1 MSAKRKF
8 VVPLAVL
15 VLLGLI
21 GWRYWH
27 QRRLDAMAA
36 GTPALSTIKA
46 ERRDFVHKLRIHGIV
61 EAVQA
66 YTVTAPRLAS
76 SGPTGTGTGGGG
88 GSGGGGGFGGG
99 GSAPLVITTLIR
111 SGTLVKKGDLL
122 VEFDRQGQIKAS
134 LDRRAEFLDF
144 EQQIAK
150 KQADQQAARAKDESE
165 LKQAEN
171 AVEKAALDMRKNEI
185 VSKIDAEKNRQYLE
199 EAKANHQQ
207 LMETLELKKRAATA
221 ELKVLEI
228 QRDRAKAA
236 MRYAEGNSEK
246 MSIRA
251 PLDGLAVVSSIWKG
265 GRMDEVL
272 EGEEVRPG
280 LPILQVVNPALMQV
294 RSRINQSDLS
304 YLKVAQSVQVILDAY
319 PELQFK
325 GKLEQIAP
333 IGLKSNFSQ
342 KMYTFVSLFSIEGSD
357 PKLIPDLSAAV
368 DVELERIPNA
378 IVVPRDAVS
387 SENGQSFVR
396 VKNVF
401 GFESRKVDLGAM
413 SDFEVVIQ
421 SGLEPGTV
429 VLRHLQAQEG
439 RAS

>member
-1 MSAKRKF
+1 MFAKGRLLIS
-8 VVPLAVL
+8 LAAL
-15 VLLGLI
+15 LLLGFA
-21 GWRYWH
+21 GWWYWH
-27 QRRLDAMAA
+27 QQRLSSVAN
-36 GTPALSTIKA
+36 GGPVLNTTKA
-46 ERRDFVHKLRIHGIV
+46 ERRDFVRKLRIHGIV

-66 YTVTAPRLAS
+66 YTVTAPRLAG
-76 SGPTGTGTGGGG
+76 SGPTGGTGGG
-88 GSGGGGGFGGG
+88 GGGGGFGGG
-99 GSAPLVITTLIR
+99 GGGGPLVITTLIR

-150 KQADQQAARAKDESE
+150 KQADHQAARAKDESE

-171 AVEKAALDMRKNEI
+171 AVEKASLDMRKNEI

-199 EAKANHQQ
+199 EAKANYKQ
-207 LMETLELKKRAATA
+207 LTETLELKKRAATA

-236 MRYAEGNSEK
+236 MLYAQGNSEK

-294 RSRINQSDLS
+294 RSRINQADLS
-304 YLKVAQSVQVILDAY
+304 YLKVAQPVQVILDAY

-342 KMYTFVSLFSIEGSD
+342 KMYTFISLFSIEGSD

-378 IVVPRDAVS
+378 VVVPRDAVA

-396 VKNVF
+396 VKNGF
-401 GFESRKVDLGAM
+401 GFESRKVDLGTM

-421 SGLEPGTV
+421 SGIEPGTV
-429 VLRHLQAQEG
+429 VLRHIQAEEG
-439 RAS
+439 RTS

>member
-1 MSAKRKF
+1 LFAKRKF
-8 VVPLAVL
+8 VVFLAAAILLAL
-15 VLLGLI
+15 V

-27 QRRLDAMAA
+27 QRWSDAAAA
-36 GTPALSTIKA
+36 GTPLLNTAKA

-66 YTVTAPRLAS
+66 YTVTAPRL
-76 SGPTGTGTGGGG
+76 SGTGATGTGTGGGG
-88 GSGGGGGFGGG
+88 GGGGFGGG
-99 GSAPLVITTLIR
+99 GGNAPLVITTLIR

-150 KQADQQAARAKDESE
+150 KQADHQAARAKDESE

-199 EAKANHQQ
+199 EAKANYKQ
-207 LMETLELKKRAATA
+207 LTETLALKKLAATA

-236 MRYAEGNSEK
+236 MLYAQSNSEK

-280 LPILQVVNPALMQV
+280 LPILQVVNPARMQV
-294 RSRINQSDLS
+294 RSRVNQADLS
-304 YLKVAQSVQVILDAY
+304 YLKVTQPVEVTPDAY
-319 PELQFK
+319 PDLHFT

-333 IGLKSNFSQ
+333 IGIKSNFSQ
-342 KMYTFVSLFSIEGSD
+342 KMYSFASLFSIEGSD
-357 PKLIPDLSAAV
+357 SKLIPDLSAAV

-378 IVVPRDAVS
+378 VVVPRDAVS

-396 VKNVF
+396 IKNGF

-413 SDFEVVIQ
+413 SDFEAVIQ
-421 SGLEPGTV
+421 SGIEPGTV
-429 VLRHLQAQEG
+429 VLRHIQAVEG
-439 RAS
+439 RTS

>member
-1 MSAKRKF
+1 LFAKRKIVTF
-8 VVPLAVL
+8 LTVLILLAL
-15 VLLGLI
+15 V

-27 QRRLDAMAA
+27 RHRSNAVAA
-36 GTPALSTIKA
+36 STPVLNTAKA
-46 ERRDFVHKLRIHGIV
+46 ERRDFVRKLRVHGIV

-66 YTVTAPRLAS
+66 YTVTAPRL
-76 SGPTGTGTGGGG
+76 SGSGSTGTGTGGGG
-88 GSGGGGGFGGG
+88 GFGGGGGG
-99 GSAPLVITTLIR
+99 PLVITTLIR

-122 VEFDRQGQIKAS
+122 VEFDRQGQMKAS

-150 KQADQQAARAKDESE
+150 KQADHQAARAKDESE

-171 AVEKAALDMRKNEI
+171 AVEKASLDMRKNEI
-185 VSKIDAEKNRQYLE
+185 VSRIDAEKNRQYLE
-199 EAKANHQQ
+199 EAKANHKQ
-207 LMETLELKKRAATA
+207 LTETLELKKRAAA
-221 ELKVLEI
+221 ADLKVLEI
-228 QRDRAKAA
+228 QRDRAKAS
-236 MRYAEGNSEK
+236 MLYAEGNSEK

-251 PLDGLAVVSSIWKG
+251 PLDGLAVVSSVWKG

-294 RSRINQSDLS
+294 RSRINQADLF
-304 YLKVAQSVQVILDAY
+304 YLKVAQPVQVILDAY

-342 KMYTFVSLFSIEGSD
+342 KMYTFISLFSIEGSD

-368 DVELERIPNA
+368 DVELERIPDA
-378 IVVPRDAVS
+378 VVLPRDAVA

-396 VKNVF
+396 VKNGF
-401 GFESRKVDLGAM
+401 GFELRKVNLGAM

-421 SGLEPGTV
+421 SGLEPGAV
-429 VLRHLQAQEG
+429 VLRHIQAQEG

>member
-1 MSAKRKF
+1 
-8 VVPLAVL
+8 
-15 VLLGLI
+15 
-21 GWRYWH
+21 
-27 QRRLDAMAA
+27 
-36 GTPALSTIKA
+36 
-46 ERRDFVHKLRIHGIV
+46 
-61 EAVQA
+61 
-66 YTVTAPRLAS
+66 
-76 SGPTGTGTGGGG
+76 
-88 GSGGGGGFGGG
+88 
-99 GSAPLVITTLIR
+99 
-111 SGTLVKKGDLL
+111 VKKGDLL

-150 KQADQQAARAKDESE
+150 KQADHQAARAKDESE

-171 AVEKAALDMRKNEI
+171 AVEKATLDIRKNEI
-185 VSKIDAEKNRQYLE
+185 VSRIDAEKNRQYLE
-199 EAKANHQQ
+199 EAKANYKQ
-207 LMETLELKKRAATA
+207 LTETLELKKLAAAA

-236 MRYAEGNSEK
+236 MLYAEGNATK

-280 LPILQVVNPALMQV
+280 LPILQVVNPAVMQV
-294 RSRINQSDLS
+294 RSRINQADLS
-304 YLKVAQSVQVILDAY
+304 YLNAAQPVQVVLDAY
-319 PELQFK
+319 PELHFK
-325 GKLEQIAP
+325 GKLQQIAP

-378 IVVPRDAVS
+378 VVVPRDAVL
-387 SENGQSFVR
+387 SENGQSLVR
-396 VKNVF
+396 VKNAF

-413 SDFEVVIQ
+413 SDIEVVIQ
-421 SGLEPGTV
+421 SGVEPGAI

-439 RAS
+439 RTS

>member
-1 MSAKRKF
+1 
-8 VVPLAVL
+8 
-15 VLLGLI
+15 
-21 GWRYWH
+21 
-27 QRRLDAMAA
+27 
-36 GTPALSTIKA
+36 
-46 ERRDFVHKLRIHGIV
+46 
-61 EAVQA
+61 
-66 YTVTAPRLAS
+66 
-76 SGPTGTGTGGGG
+76 
-88 GSGGGGGFGGG
+88 
-99 GSAPLVITTLIR
+99 VITTLIR
-111 SGTLVKKGDLL
+111 SGTLVKKGNLL

-134 LDRRAEFLDF
+134 LDKRAEFLDF

-150 KQADQQAARAKDESE
+150 KQAEHAAARAKDEAE

-171 AVEKAALDMRKNEI
+171 AVEKASLDMRKNEI

-199 EAKANHQQ
+199 EAKANHKQ
-207 LMETLELKKRAATA
+207 LLETLELKKRAAAA

-228 QRDRAKAA
+228 QHNRSKAS
-236 MRYAEGNSEK
+236 MLYSEGNSAK

-251 PLDGLAVVSSIWKG
+251 PLDGLAVVSTIWKG
-265 GRMDEVL
+265 GRMDEVQ

-280 LPILQVVNPALMQV
+280 SPILQVVNPALMQV
-294 RSRINQSDLS
+294 RSRVNQADLS
-304 YLKVAQSVQVILDAY
+304 YLKVAQPVQVILDAY

-342 KMYTFVSLFSIEGSD
+342 KMYTFISLFSIEGSD

-378 IVVPRDAVS
+378 LVLPRDAVS

-396 VKNVF
+396 VKNGL
-401 GFESRKVDLGAM
+401 GFEPRKVDLGAM

-421 SGLEPGTV
+421 SGLEPGAV
-429 VLRHLQAQEG
+429 VLRHAQAQEG
-439 RAS
+439 RTS

>member
-1 MSAKRKF
+1 MFAKRKF
-8 VVPLAVL
+8 VLLLAVVILLTL
-15 VLLGLI
+15 V

-27 QRRLDAMAA
+27 QRRLDAIAA
-36 GTPALSTIKA
+36 GAPVLNTAKA

-66 YTVTAPRLAS
+66 YTVTAPRL
-76 SGPTGTGTGGGG
+76 SGSGSTGTGTGGGG
-88 GSGGGGGFGGG
+88 GGGFGGG
-99 GSAPLVITTLIR
+99 GGGGAGPLVITTLIK
-111 SGTLVKKGDLL
+111 SGTLVNKGDLL

-134 LDRRAEFLDF
+134 LDRKAEFLDF

-150 KQADQQAARAKDESE
+150 KQADHQAARAKDESE

-171 AVEKAALDMRKNEI
+171 AVEKTSLDMRKNEI

-199 EAKANHQQ
+199 EAKANHKQ
-207 LMETLELKKRAATA
+207 LLETLELKKRAATA

-236 MRYAEGNSEK
+236 MLYAQGNSEK

-294 RSRINQSDLS
+294 RSRINQADLS
-304 YLKVAQSVQVILDAY
+304 YLKVAQPVQVILDAY

-342 KMYTFVSLFSIEGSD
+342 KMYTFISLFSIEGSD

-378 IVVPRDAVS
+378 VVLPRDAVA

-396 VKNVF
+396 VKNAF
-401 GFESRKVDLGAM
+401 GFDTRKVNLGAM
-413 SDFEVVIQ
+413 SDVEVVIQ
-421 SGLEPGTV
+421 SGIEPGAV
-429 VLRHLQAQEG
+429 VLRHLQAEEG
-439 RAS
+439 KAS

>member
-1 MSAKRKF
+1 LFVKRKF
-8 VVPLAVL
+8 LVFLAAVGL
-15 VLLGLI
+15 VLLALV
-21 GWRYWH
+21 GWRSWH
-27 QRRLDAMAA
+27 QRRSDAMAT
-36 GTPALSTIKA
+36 GTPELNTAKA

-66 YTVTAPRLAS
+66 YTVTAPRLS
-76 SGPTGTGTGGGG
+76 GSGPTGTGTGGGG
-88 GSGGGGGFGGG
+88 GGGFGGG
-99 GSAPLVITTLIR
+99 GGGGPLVITTLIR
-111 SGTLVKKGDLL
+111 SGALVKKGDLL

-150 KQADQQAARAKDESE
+150 KQADHQAARAKDESE

-171 AVEKAALDMRKNEI
+171 AVEKSTLDMRKNEI

-199 EAKANHQQ
+199 EAKANYKQ
-207 LMETLELKKRAATA
+207 LTETLELKKLAAAA

-236 MRYAEGNSEK
+236 MLYAEGNSEK

-280 LPILQVVNPALMQV
+280 LPILQVVNPGLMQV
-294 RSRINQSDLS
+294 RSRVNQADLS
-304 YLKVAQSVQVILDAY
+304 YLKVNQTVQVTLDAY

-325 GKLEQIAP
+325 GKLEQIGP

-378 IVVPRDAVS
+378 VVVPRDAVL
-387 SENGQSFVR
+387 SENGQSLVR
-396 VKNVF
+396 VKNGF
-401 GFESRKVDLGAM
+401 GFDSRKVDLGAM

-421 SGLEPGTV
+421 SGIEPGAV

-439 RAS
+439 KTL

>member
-1 MSAKRKF
+1 ML
-8 VVPLAVL
+8 PVL
-15 VLLGLI
+15 GFLG
-21 GWRYWH
+21 WWYWH
-27 QRRLDAMAA
+27 QQRLNAVATGGPVLNTA
-36 GTPALSTIKA
+36 KA

-66 YTVTAPRLAS
+66 YTVTAPRLAG
-76 SGPTGTGTGGGG
+76 SGPTGGTGGG
-88 GSGGGGGFGGG
+88 GGGGGFGGG
-99 GSAPLVITTLIR
+99 GGGGSGPLVITTLIR

-150 KQADQQAARAKDESE
+150 KQADHQAARAKDESE

-171 AVEKAALDMRKNEI
+171 AVEKASLDMRKNEI

-199 EAKANHQQ
+199 EAKANHKQ
-207 LMETLELKKRAATA
+207 LTETLELKKRAAAA

-236 MRYAEGNSEK
+236 MLYAEGNSEK

-304 YLKVAQSVQVILDAY
+304 YLKVDQPAQVSLDAY

-325 GKLEQIAP
+325 GKLQQIAP

-378 IVVPRDAVS
+378 VVVPRDAVS

-396 VKNVF
+396 VKNGF

-421 SGLEPGTV
+421 SGVEPGAV
-429 VLRHLQAQEG
+429 ILRHLQAQEG
-439 RAS
+439 KTS

>member
-1 MSAKRKF
+1 LFVKRKF
-8 VVPLAVL
+8 VVFLAAAI
-15 VLLGLI
+15 LLGLV

-27 QRRLDAMAA
+27 QRRSDAAAA
-36 GTPALSTIKA
+36 GTPVLNTAKA

-66 YTVTAPRLAS
+66 YTVTAPRL
-76 SGPTGTGTGGGG
+76 SGTGATGTGTGGGG
-88 GSGGGGGFGGG
+88 GGGGFGGG
-99 GSAPLVITTLIR
+99 GGNAPLVITTLIR

-150 KQADQQAARAKDESE
+150 KQADHQAARAKDESE

-171 AVEKAALDMRKNEI
+171 AVEKASLDMRKNEI

-199 EAKANHQQ
+199 EAKANHKQ
-207 LMETLELKKRAATA
+207 LTETLELKKRAATA

-236 MRYAEGNSEK
+236 MLYAQGNSEK

-272 EGEEVRPG
+272 EGEEVRRG

-294 RSRINQSDLS
+294 RSRINQADLS
-304 YLKVAQSVQVILDAY
+304 YLKVAQPVQVILDAY
-319 PELQFK
+319 PELQLK

-342 KMYTFVSLFSIEGSD
+342 KMYTFVSLFSIDGSD

-378 IVVPRDAVS
+378 LVVPRDAVS
-387 SENGQSFVR
+387 SENGQSVVR
-396 VKNVF
+396 VKNGS
-401 GFESRKVDLGAM
+401 GFESRKVELGAM

-421 SGLEPGTV
+421 SGIEPGAV
-429 VLRHLQAQEG
+429 VLRHIQAQEG

>member
-1 MSAKRKF
+1 LFAKRKF
-8 VVPLAVL
+8 VAFLAVL
-15 VLLGLI
+15 VLLVLV

-27 QRRLDAMAA
+27 QRRSDAMAA
-36 GTPALSTIKA
+36 GTPVLNTAKA
-46 ERRDFVHKLRIHGIV
+46 ERRDFVRKLRIHGIV

-66 YTVTAPRLAS
+66 YTVTAPRLS
-76 SGPTGTGTGGGG
+76 GSGPTGTGTGGGG
-88 GSGGGGGFGGG
+88 GGGGFGGG
-99 GSAPLVITTLIR
+99 GGGGPLVITTLIR

-150 KQADQQAARAKDESE
+150 KQAEHQAARAKDEAE

-171 AVEKAALDMRKNEI
+171 AVEKASLDMRKNEI
-185 VSKIDAEKNRQYLE
+185 VSKIDAEKNRQFLE
-199 EAKANHQQ
+199 EAKANHKQ
-207 LMETLELKKRAATA
+207 LLETLELKKRAAAA

-236 MRYAEGNSEK
+236 MLYAQGNSEK

-294 RSRINQSDLS
+294 RSRVNQADLS
-304 YLKVAQSVQVILDAY
+304 YLKVAQPVEVTPDAY
-319 PELQFK
+319 PELHFR

-333 IGLKSNFSQ
+333 IGIKSNFSQ
-342 KMYTFVSLFSIEGSD
+342 KMYSFASLFSIEGSD

-378 IVVPRDAVS
+378 VVVPRDAVS
-387 SENGQSFVR
+387 SQNGQSFVR
-396 VKNVF
+396 VKNGF
-401 GFESRKVDLGAM
+401 GFEWRKVDLGAM

-421 SGLEPGTV
+421 SGLEPGAV
-429 VLRHLQAQEG
+429 VLRPIQAQEG

>member
-1 MSAKRKF
+1 LFARRKLVAF
-8 VVPLAVL
+8 LTVLA
-15 VLLGLI
+15 LLALI

-27 QRRLDAMAA
+27 QTRSNALA
-36 GTPALSTIKA
+36 GNEILLKTAKA
-46 ERRDFVHKLRIHGIV
+46 ERRDFVRKLRIHGIV

-66 YTVTAPRLAS
+66 YTVTAPRLAGAS
-76 SGPTGTGTGGGG
+76 PAGGTGGG
-88 GSGGGGGFGGG
+88 GGGGGFGGG
-99 GSAPLVITTLIR
+99 ANAPLVITRLIR

-122 VEFDRQGQIKAS
+122 VEFDRQGQLKAA

-150 KQADQQAARAKDESE
+150 KQADQQALRAKDESE

-171 AVEKAALDMRKNEI
+171 AVEKASLDMRKNEI
-185 VSKIDAEKNRQYLE
+185 VSRIDAEKNRQYLE
-199 EAKANHQQ
+199 EAKANHKQ
-207 LMETLELKKRAATA
+207 LLETLELKRVAAAA

-236 MRYAEGNSEK
+236 MLYAQGNSDK

-294 RSRINQSDLS
+294 RSRVNQADLS
-304 YLKVAQSVQVILDAY
+304 YLKVAQSVAVTLDAY
-319 PELQFK
+319 PDLHFK

-333 IGLKSNFSQ
+333 IGIKSNFAQ
-342 KMYTFVSLFSIEGSD
+342 KLYSFNSIFSIDGSD

-368 DVELERIPNA
+368 DVELERIPNVV
-378 IVVPRDAVS
+378 IVPRDAVS
-387 SENGQSFVR
+387 SQNEQSFIH
-396 VKNVF
+396 VKNGF
-401 GFESRKVDLGAM
+401 GFELRKVDLGAL
-413 SDFEVVIQ
+413 SDFEAVIE
-421 SGLEPGTV
+421 SGIQPGTV
-429 VLRHLQAQEG
+429 VLRHIQAEEG
-439 RAS
+439 RTS

>member
-1 MSAKRKF
+1 LFAKRRLLIS
-8 VVPLAVL
+8 LAAL
-15 VLLGLI
+15 PLLGLA
-21 GWRYWH
+21 GRWYWH
-27 QRRLDAMAA
+27 QHRLNAVAA
-36 GTPALSTIKA
+36 GAPVLNTAKA
-46 ERRDFVHKLRIHGIV
+46 ERRDFVRKLRIHGIV

-66 YTVTAPRLAS
+66 YTVTAPRL
-76 SGPTGTGTGGGG
+76 SGTGSTGTGSGGG
-88 GSGGGGGFGGG
+88 GGGGGFGGG
-99 GSAPLVITTLIR
+99 GGSGPLVITTLIR
-111 SGTLVKKGDLL
+111 SGSTVKKGDLL

-150 KQADQQAARAKDESE
+150 KQADHQAARAKDESE

-171 AVEKAALDMRKNEI
+171 AVEKATLDIRKNEI
-185 VSKIDAEKNRQYLE
+185 VSRIDAEKNRQYLE
-199 EAKANHQQ
+199 EAKANYKQ
-207 LMETLELKKRAATA
+207 LTETLELKKLAAAA

-236 MRYAEGNSEK
+236 MLYAEGNATK

-280 LPILQVVNPALMQV
+280 LPILQVVNPAVMQV
-294 RSRINQSDLS
+294 RSRINQADLS
-304 YLKVAQSVQVILDAY
+304 YLNAAQPVQVVLDAY
-319 PELQFK
+319 PELHFK
-325 GKLEQIAP
+325 GKLQQIAP

-378 IVVPRDAVS
+378 LVVPRDAVL
-387 SENGQSFVR
+387 SEHGQSLVR
-396 VKNVF
+396 VKNGF

-413 SDFEVVIQ
+413 SDIEVVIQ
-421 SGLEPGTV
+421 SGVEPGAV

-439 RAS
+439 MTL

>member
-1 MSAKRKF
+1 MFVKRKF
-8 VVPLAVL
+8 LVFLAAVGL
-15 VLLGLI
+15 VLLALV
-21 GWRYWH
+21 GWRSWH
-27 QRRLDAMAA
+27 QRRSDAMAT
-36 GTPALSTIKA
+36 GTPELNTAKA

-66 YTVTAPRLAS
+66 YTVTAPRLS
-76 SGPTGTGTGGGG
+76 GSGPTGTGTGGGG
-88 GSGGGGGFGGG
+88 GGGFGGG
-99 GSAPLVITTLIR
+99 GGGGPLVITTLIR
-111 SGTLVKKGDLL
+111 SGALVKKGDLL

-150 KQADQQAARAKDESE
+150 KQADHQAARAKDESE

-171 AVEKAALDMRKNEI
+171 AVEKSTLDMRKNEI

-199 EAKANHQQ
+199 EAKANYKQ
-207 LMETLELKKRAATA
+207 LTETLELKKRAATA

-236 MRYAEGNSEK
+236 MLYAQGNSEK

-280 LPILQVVNPALMQV
+280 LPILQVVNPAVMQV
-294 RSRINQSDLS
+294 RSRINQADLS
-304 YLKVAQSVQVILDAY
+304 YLNVAQPVQVILDAY

-378 IVVPRDAVS
+378 VVVPRDAVL
-387 SENGQSFVR
+387 SENGQSLVR
-396 VKNVF
+396 VKNAF
-401 GFESRKVDLGAM
+401 GFETRKVNLGAM

-421 SGLEPGTV
+421 SGIEPGTV

-439 RAS
+439 KTS

>member
-1 MSAKRKF
+1 LFAKRRLLISLAALIVLGF
-8 VVPLAVL
+8 V
-15 VLLGLI
+15 
-21 GWRYWH
+21 GWWYWH
-27 QRRLDAMAA
+27 HHRLNAA
-36 GTPALSTIKA
+36 VAGGPVLNTAKA

-66 YTVTAPRLAS
+66 YTVTAPRLS
-76 SGPTGTGTGGGG
+76 GSGPTGTGSGGGG
-88 GSGGGGGFGGG
+88 AGGGFGGG
-99 GSAPLVITTLIR
+99 GGNAPLVITTLIR

-150 KQADQQAARAKDESE
+150 KQADHQAARAKDESE

-171 AVEKAALDMRKNEI
+171 AVEKASLDMRKNEI

-199 EAKANHQQ
+199 EAKANYKQ
-207 LMETLELKKRAATA
+207 LTETLALKKLAATA

-236 MRYAEGNSEK
+236 MLYAQSNSEK

-280 LPILQVVNPALMQV
+280 LPILQVVNPARMQV
-294 RSRINQSDLS
+294 RSRVNQADLS
-304 YLKVAQSVQVILDAY
+304 YLKVAQPVEVTPDAY
-319 PELQFK
+319 PDLHFK
-325 GKLEQIAP
+325 GKLDQIAP
-333 IGLKSNFSQ
+333 IGIKSNFSQ
-342 KMYTFVSLFSIEGSD
+342 KMYSFASLFSIEGSD

-378 IVVPRDAVS
+378 VVVPRDAVS

-396 VKNVF
+396 VKNAF

-413 SDFEVVIQ
+413 SDFEAVIQ
-421 SGLEPGTV
+421 SGIEPGAV

-439 RAS
+439 KTS

>member
-1 MSAKRKF
+1 MFAKRKSVAF
-8 VVPLAVL
+8 LAGLILLVVAGWSYWHRHRSNTEGTGSL
-15 VLLGLI
+15 VLKTV
-21 GWRYWH
+21 R
-27 QRRLDAMAA
+27 
-36 GTPALSTIKA
+36 A
-46 ERRDFVHKLRIHGIV
+46 ERREFVHTLRLHGIV

-66 YTVTAPRLAS
+66 YTVTAPRLAG
-76 SGPTGTGTGGGG
+76 SGPAGTGTGGGG
-88 GSGGGGGFGGG
+88 SG
-99 GSAPLVITTLIR
+99 PLVITRLIR

-134 LDRRAEFLDF
+134 LDRRAEYLDF
-144 EQQIAK
+144 AQQIAK
-150 KQADQQAARAKDESE
+150 KQAEHQAARAKDESE

-171 AVEKAALDMRKNEI
+171 AVEKASLDMRKNEI
-185 VSKIDAEKNRQYLE
+185 VSRIDAEKNRQYLE
-199 EAKANHQQ
+199 EARANYKQ
-207 LMETLELKKRAATA
+207 LTETLELKKLAAAA

-236 MRYAEGNSEK
+236 MLYAEGNSAK

-265 GRMDEVL
+265 GRMDEVQ

-280 LPILQVVNPALMQV
+280 LPILQVVNPSLMQV
-294 RSRINQSDLS
+294 RSRINQADLS
-304 YLKVAQSVQVILDAY
+304 YLKVDQPVQVRLDAY

-342 KMYTFVSLFSIEGSD
+342 KMYSFVSLFSIEGSD

-368 DVELERIPNA
+368 DVELERIPNV

-401 GFESRKVDLGAM
+401 GFESRKVDLGAI

-421 SGLEPGTV
+421 SGIEPGAV
-429 VLRHLQAQEG
+429 VLRHLQGQEG